1 MEKRIYTDN
10 FERFIKESADDFKMI
25 PSKRVWHSIYN
36 DLHPSRKWP
45 SVLMCL
51 LLLTGVLFVGYVN
64 DNNGNSSISKN
75 NAGNNNQLAVVENKN
90 KESKQSSSLNPTN
103 TSLSLNNDVKNKT
116 DILTTQSSNYNSDN
130 STSQNKLT
138 STKKGLIIAV
148 NNVAKNKTSTT
159 SENSL
164 IGNKEDGIAIN
175 EATTNTFGKE
185 GNETN
190 TSLSNQDNSVEED
203 VANTISQQENET
215 KLNLSQKISTQKENE
230 KLNEKLV
237 AQTNA
242 QPNKPKQKNW
252 KQNTSMEFYATPSIG
267 YRIMNAGPQFD
278 ANSNIANSPSTTA
291 TNFDINNPIKHNTAL
306 NIETGFNVA
315 YASSKRIKLKAGV
328 QLNLTNYGITG
339 DVNSHPSPT
348 TLATINP
355 TTQAIDYAA
364 VSSYIANNSYAIDKV
379 HNTTY
384 QISIPI
390 GAYYKVLNK
399 ERFDIFIGGSL
410 QPTYVFGG
418 KPNVISSDRKYYVNE
433 MSLLRRWNM
442 NTAAEAYINYKVG
455 DINFLAG
462 PQFRYQLFSTY
473 NKNIA
478 VTEKLYNIG
487 FKVGVSKSF

>member
-45 SVLMCL
+45 SVFMCL

-64 DNNGNSSISKN
+64 DNTGNSSITKN
-75 NAGNNNQLAVVENKN
+75 NAGSNYQLALVQN
-90 KESKQSSSLNPTN
+90 KESKQSTYPTPTN
-103 TSLSLNNDVKNKT
+103 TSSSTLNNDVKKEG
-116 DILTTQSSNYNSDN
+116 DILTAQTSNASANSS
-130 STSQNKLT
+130 TIQNKLLNT
-138 STKKGLIIAV
+138 RKGLVVVV
-148 NNVAKNKTSTT
+148 NNVAKNKKSTVN
-159 SENSL
+159 ENIL
-164 IGNKEDGIAIN
+164 IGNNEDEVAMN
-175 EATTNTFGKE
+175 ESTSNTFRKE

-190 TSLSNQDNSVEED
+190 TSPSNQENSVQD
-203 VANTISQQENET
+203 VANSISQKENET

-237 AQTNA
+237 AQNNA
-242 QPNKPKQKNW
+242 QTNKPKQKNW

-267 YRIMNAGPQFD
+267 YRIMDAGPQFD
-278 ANSNIANSPSTTA
+278 ANPNLANSPSTTA

-306 NIETGFNVA
+306 NIETGFNFA

-339 DVNSHPSPT
+339 DVTSHPSPT

-355 TTQAIDYAA
+355 TTQAIDYAS

-390 GAYYKVLNK
+390 GAYYKLLNK
-399 ERFDIFIGGSL
+399 ARFDIFVGGSL